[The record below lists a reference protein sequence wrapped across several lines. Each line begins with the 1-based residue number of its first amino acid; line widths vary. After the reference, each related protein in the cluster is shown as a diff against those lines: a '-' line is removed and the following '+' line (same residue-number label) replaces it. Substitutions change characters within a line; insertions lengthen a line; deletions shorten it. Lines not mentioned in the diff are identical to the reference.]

1 MNEIINYFS
10 TIPSSHRAL
19 ILAGGIAFFWLVE
32 TAVPL
37 FKFNYNRWQ
46 HAGINIFFT
55 VTTIIVNFCL
65 ALIFF

>member
-19 ILAGGIAFFWLVE
+19 ILAGGIAFFWLIE

-37 FKFNYNRWQ
+37 FKFSYNKRFKEDD
-46 HAGINIFFT
+46 GI
-55 VTTIIVNFCL
+55 CS
-65 ALIFF
+65 AA

>member
-10 TIPSSHRAL
+10 TIPSSHRAF

-37 FKFNYNRWQ
+37 FKFNYNKWHFPNYQ
-46 HAGINIFFT
+46 ISSFNSLYEIN
-55 VTTIIVNFCL
+55 
-65 ALIFF
+65 A